1 MELHQLHCFV
11 AVTEEGGFS
20 RASARLRMTQPA
32 ISYQV
37 KQLEK
42 ELNHPL
48 FIRQPRGIALTEAG
62 RILFHHAQELF
73 ELVRRTHNAIER
85 LSDGVNGEVR
95 IGTVNSIGIYFLPEV
110 LQTVREKY
118 PGARP
123 TLLYR
128 DSVDILDTLASNE
141 IDMVL
146 MANPV
151 RDPRFEYET
160 ILDERVSLVCG
171 RSHPFFRRKSVSPDE
186 LKGMDFISLTSMNPT
201 GKLIRDHLSRLDVY
215 VEPVVSTDNV
225 ETVKKMVEIGL
236 GVAYLPDMVTAR
248 NLCEGGLA
256 RVEVTPTLARRIVL
270 VTWKKLETSLAA
282 AAFISE
288 LRDVAEGW
296 SGERRSARAKE
307 SE

>member
-42 ELNHPL
+42 ELKHPL

-110 LQTVREKY
+110 LQSVREKY

-128 DSVDILDTLASNE
+128 DSVEILDTLASNE

-151 RDPRFEYET
+151 PDARFEHET
-160 ILDERVSLVCG
+160 IITERVSLVCG
-171 RSHPFFRRKSVSPDE
+171 RSHPFFRRKSITPDE

-201 GKLIRDHLSRLDVY
+201 GKLIRDYLSRLDVY

-236 GVAYLPDMVTAR
+236 GVAFVPDMVTTR

-256 RVEVTPTLARRIVL
+256 RVEITPALTREIVL
-270 VTWKKLETSLAA
+270 VTWKKLELSLAA

-288 LRDVAEGW
+288 LRDAAASWKLSHEPTGAIEAE
-296 SGERRSARAKE
+296 
-307 SE
+307 